1 MLLNSK
7 SKECIIKAFAMS
19 DIENPN
25 IDFVIETLF
34 YAYAKDKKTKL
45 IDLPINLYSIN
56 KKLYSGYSKYLKKLI
71 SI

>member
-34 YAYAKDKKTKL
+34 YAYAKD
-45 IDLPINLYSIN
+45 
-56 KKLYSGYSKYLKKLI
+56 
-71 SI
+71 